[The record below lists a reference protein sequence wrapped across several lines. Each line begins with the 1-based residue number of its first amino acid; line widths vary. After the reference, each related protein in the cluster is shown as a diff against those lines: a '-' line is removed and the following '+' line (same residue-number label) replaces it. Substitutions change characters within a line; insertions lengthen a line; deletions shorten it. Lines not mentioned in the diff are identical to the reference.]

1 MKLHIGGWESKEG
14 WKILNIQK
22 RDNVD
27 FVGDIS
33 DLSQFKDSS
42 INEVYASH
50 VFEHVKYIDVKKTL
64 LGIYRILVSGG
75 KFYISVPNMNVLFR
89 QFLEKKNQTKTKIKI
104 MRMIFGGQ
112 IDEYD
117 FHYFGWD
124 FELLSGLLK
133 NVGFEEIEKVEKF
146 SIFTHD
152 TSNEDIDG
160 ELISLNLI
168 AKK

>member
-1 MKLHIGGWESKEG
+1 
-14 WKILNIQK
+14 
-22 RDNVD
+22 
-27 FVGDIS
+27 
-33 DLSQFKDSS
+33 
-42 INEVYASH
+42 
-50 VFEHVKYIDVKKTL
+50 
-64 LGIYRILVSGG
+64 
-75 KFYISVPNMNVLFR
+75 MNVLFR

-133 NVGFEEIEKVEKF
+133 NVGFEEIEKVEKLSNF
-146 SIFTHD
+146 NND
-152 TSNEDIDG
+152 TSDYAPYG
-160 ELISLNLI
+160 ELMSLNLI

>member
-1 MKLHIGGWESKEG
+1 
-14 WKILNIQK
+14 
-22 RDNVD
+22 
-27 FVGDIS
+27 
-33 DLSQFKDSS
+33 
-42 INEVYASH
+42 
-50 VFEHVKYIDVKKTL
+50 
-64 LGIYRILVSGG
+64 
-75 KFYISVPNMNVLFR
+75 
-89 QFLEKKNQTKTKIKI
+89 

-133 NVGFEEIEKVEKF
+133 NVGFKEIEKVEKF
-146 SIFTHD
+146 SIFTND